1 MPGPN
6 TPAVKAGWA
15 TPMFWV
21 ADIERSIR
29 YYELLGFEVIDTD
42 RCEPLGWARIHC
54 EGGAVMFLRAEEPV
68 DPEAQA
74 VMLVMY
80 TADLPAL
87 RDQLAA
93 AGLDPAPIGH
103 PPYMPSGEL
112 CLRDP
117 DGYGVFVNHWGEAE
131 NAAWLER
138 IGRAPAPEGGG
149 SAVES

>member
-1 MPGPN
+1 
-6 TPAVKAGWA
+6 
-15 TPMFWV
+15 
-21 ADIERSIR
+21 
-29 YYELLGFEVIDTD
+29 
-42 RCEPLGWARIHC
+42 
-54 EGGAVMFLRAEEPV
+54 MFLRAEEPV

-80 TADLPAL
+80 TPDLPAL

-93 AGLDPAPIGH
+93 AGLDPAPIGY

-138 IGRAPAPEGGG
+138 IRRGREGDDAG
-149 SAVES
+149 